1 MASGLVRCCS
11 RWRDVAAVVRAGCGA
26 AALGLADAAV
36 ERSERLAALLVR
48 FSPCKAVLGA

>member
-1 MASGLVRCCS
+1 M
-11 RWRDVAAVVRAGCGA
+11 AAVVRAGSGA

-36 ERSERLAALLVR
+36 GSSERLAALLVR

>member
-1 MASGLVRCCS
+1 M
-11 RWRDVAAVVRAGCGA
+11 AAVVRAGCGA